1 MSKEI
6 KFTNIFGYNFFPPKP
21 AIKDLPEWYKLQ
33 EEYIGKKKEVF
44 DNGSTTSTIKKCIP
58 VFDAMGA
65 GYILY
70 SQVDVMV
77 KQVDGGSYFS
87 WTNQDAIAFHPI
99 TQADKHPAKNGFPYP
114 KWNNPYAVK
123 TALGY
128 SSLFISPMHRN
139 NNIFTIL
146 PGVVDTDTYT
156 APVNFPFVMVNPN
169 WTGLI
174 PAGTA
179 IAQVIPFK
187 RDVFKME
194 LGNDKDIKSIKQI
207 ENLLNTRWFNKYK
220 TLFWHRK
227 EYK

>member
-6 KFTNIFGYNFFPPKP
+6 KFTNIYGYDFFPPK
-21 AIKDLPEWYKLQ
+21 AAVKDVPEWYKLQ
-33 EEYIGKKKEVF
+33 EEYIGKKKEVS

-58 VFDAMGA
+58 VFDAMTA

-77 KQVDGGSYFS
+77 TQVDGSPYFT
-87 WTNQDAIAFHPI
+87 WTNQNAIAFHPI
-99 TQADKHPAKNGFPYP
+99 DQADKHPSQNGFPYP
-114 KWNNPYAVK
+114 KWMNPYAIK
-123 TALGY
+123 TAPGY
-128 SSLFISPMHRN
+128 SSLFIPPMHRRSEV
-139 NNIFTIL
+139 FSIL
-146 PGVVDTDTYT
+146 PGIVDTDTYYQ
-156 APVNFPFVMVNPN
+156 PVNFPFVMVDTK

-179 IAQVIPFK
+179 LAQIIPFK

-194 LGNDKDIKSIKQI
+194 LGNSKDIESLKYIDNK
-207 ENLLNTRWFNKYK
+207 LNTKWFNKYK
-220 TLFWHRK
+220 TIFWHRK